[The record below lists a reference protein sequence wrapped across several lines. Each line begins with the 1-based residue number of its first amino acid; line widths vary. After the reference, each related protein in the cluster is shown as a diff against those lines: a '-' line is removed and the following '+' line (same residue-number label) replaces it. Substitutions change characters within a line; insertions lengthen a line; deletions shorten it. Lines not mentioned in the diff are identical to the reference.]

1 MSQLLRGQRV
11 WLSALGRE
19 DTATI
24 AGWDTDSAFLRLLDS
39 APAAPRSED
48 EVARWLE
55 SVRRAHD
62 YFAFGIRLVG
72 SDDLIGWLELDGIQW
87 NHQTCGLGIGIG
99 SWAHRGQGYG
109 TQALTLALDFAFY
122 ELNLHRVTLTVFAY
136 NHAAIGLYEKL
147 GFVREGVYR
156 EHLHRDGQ
164 RYDMLLYGLLRR
176 EWAAAHPPIP
186 PLDWRSGG

>member
-1 MSQLLRGQRV
+1 V

>member
-19 DTATI
+19 DAVTI
-24 AGWDTDSAFLRLLDS
+24 AGWDTDSTFLRLLDA

-48 EVARWLE
+48 EVARWLD
-55 SVRRAHD
+55 STRRAHD
-62 YFAFGIRLVG
+62 YFAFGVRLTG
-72 SDDLIGWLELDGIQW
+72 SDDLIGWLELDSIQW

-99 SWAHRGQGYG
+99 SWAYRGQGYG
-109 TQALTLALDFAFY
+109 TEALALALDFAFY

-136 NHAAIGLYEKL
+136 NHAAVGLYEKL

-156 EHLHRDGQ
+156 EHLHRAGQ

-176 EWAAAHPPIP
+176 EWAALHPPIP